1 MGMNPDETDR
11 YSRHFTL
18 PMVGEAGQQKL
29 LDSHALI
36 VGMGGLGSPAA
47 MYLAAAGVGQLTF
60 ADFDTVEVSNLQ
72 RQIAHTTDRVGEL
85 KVASAKVQCLAIN
98 PHVNIN
104 EVNYAL
110 EAEELNEIIPTC
122 DVVLDCSDN
131 FPTRFAVNK
140 ACVQHKVP
148 LVSGAS
154 IRFDGQ
160 LTVIRP
166 DLPDTPCYRCLYDSN
181 TEAAETCAQA
191 GVLGPV
197 VGMIGCAQAIEAIK
211 VLCDIGETLTGRLVL
226 FDGLHMEWNEI
237 KLSRSPNCPVC
248 NAAAGG
254 PPTA

>member
-1 MGMNPDETDR
+1 MNPDETDR
-11 YSRHFTL
+11 YSRHLTL
-18 PMVGEAGQQKL
+18 PSVGEAGQQKL
-29 LDSHALI
+29 LASHALI
-36 VGMGGLGSPAA
+36 VGMGGLGSPVA
-47 MYLAAAGVGQLTF
+47 MYLAGAGVGQLTF

-72 RQIAHTTDRVGEL
+72 RQIAHTTQRVGEL
-85 KVASAKVQCLAIN
+85 KVASAKAQCLAIN
-98 PHVNIN
+98 PNIVIN
-104 EVNYAL
+104 EINYAL

-140 ACVQHKVP
+140 ACVQNKVP
-148 LVSGAS
+148 LVSGAA

-166 DLPDTPCYRCLYDSN
+166 GQANTPCYRCLYNSN

-226 FDGLHMEWNEI
+226 FDGLNMEWTEI
-237 KLSRSPNCPVC
+237 RLSKSPDCPVC
-248 NAAAGG
+248 GPEAAIV
-254 PPTA
+254 